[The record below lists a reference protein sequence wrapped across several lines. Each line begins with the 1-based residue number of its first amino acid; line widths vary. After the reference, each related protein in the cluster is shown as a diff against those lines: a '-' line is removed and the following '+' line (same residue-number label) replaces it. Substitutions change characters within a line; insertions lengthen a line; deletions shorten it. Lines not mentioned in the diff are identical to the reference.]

1 MKKANNDAED
11 CMTYAIRGF
20 NCEALRRAWMWGEVA
35 MESQIKWLLN
45 RDKKCVTLM
54 VTFKRFSK
62 TEIIGKVIVKCH
74 KEDDFDEKIGVA
86 LSIERYRS
94 KNKDVK
100 QKYKYMRN
108 VFTTNGELDYAKY
121 AEWVIMDYVG
131 YSQKKVEEIIV
142 KNIKR
147 I

>member
-1 MKKANNDAED
+1 MKKANNDEED
-11 CMTYAIRGF
+11 RITYAMRGLV
-20 NCEALRRAWMWGEVA
+20 CEAPRRVWMWGKPI
-35 MESQIKWLLN
+35 MGSQIKWLLN
-45 RDKKCVTLM
+45 HDKKCATLID
-54 VTFKRFSK
+54 TFKMYSK
-62 TEIIGKVIVKCH
+62 TNIIGKVIVKCH

-147 I
+147 V

>member
-1 MKKANNDAED
+1 MKKTNNDEED
-11 CMTYAIRGF
+11 CMTYSIRNLANKAQTVLKWGKLIVERQQKWILNHDK
-20 NCEALRRAWMWGEVA
+20 NCA
-35 MESQIKWLLN
+35 
-45 RDKKCVTLM
+45 TLIVSYKM
-54 VTFKRFSK
+54 FSGK
-62 TEIIGKVIVKCH
+62 NEIIGKVVVKCH

-94 KNKDVK
+94 KDKDVK

-121 AEWVIMDYVG
+121 AEWVIMDYAG
-131 YSQKKVEEIIV
+131 YSQEKVEEMIV